1 MKKFIMSLMTL
12 SLFACTNSIPAN
24 NVQVLDS
31 VQVNKLS
38 VSAVEKAQS
47 NSEVK
52 LSFSIKNGGNSAE
65 QRVKSVDVYLVNV
78 AGLND
83 PTNPANQVV
92 AMKQVDVVNGVV
104 STSFTLPVPVVFTG
118 PYYAV
123 VQAFD
128 NTIPP
133 ALPRNNITALNP
145 AALSL
150 PVAFSSNTANYSNGS
165 IVYSTGTSLTMTINL
180 APYNKSNADVT
191 LQDGSQTPTNPITVT
206 EQSIG

>member
-1 MKKFIMSLMTL
+1 MKKFIISLMTL

-24 NVQVLDS
+24 NTQVSDS

-52 LSFSIKNGGNSAE
+52 LSFSIKNVVSSAE
-65 QRVKSVDVYLVNV
+65 LRVKSVDVYLVNV
-78 AGLND
+78 TGLTD

-128 NTIPP
+128 NTI
-133 ALPRNNITALNP
+133 AGVPRNNITALNP
-145 AALSL
+145 SALNL

-165 IVYSTGTSLTMTINL
+165 VVYSTGTSLTMTINL
-180 APYNKSNADVT
+180 APYNNANADVT
-191 LQDGSQTPTNPITVT
+191 LQNGSQTPTNPITVT
-206 EQSIG
+206 EQQVL